1 MELNENLFEL
11 KEMSNY
17 DKIID
22 YLDNLDE
29 DIEKTKS
36 GKWVNKGK
44 EGTHGE
50 FKTKKAA
57 REQQKAMFASGW
69 KSEGL
74 EETFKVVDKNGKKV
88 PQGGGFTSKKE
99 AEMFATQYGEKD
111 LEVVKESFED
121 EHLGIKENIGSDI
134 AEYQKWVD
142 YDMKKYGK
150 ISDET
155 NEKVRKAGLRI
166 VKDKY
171 DDYEVIPYEPIQE
184 SVQPA
189 TNWKEAFNAL
199 KNYPTY
205 NGKFTRPCKI
215 WDLGLTEDQQDKFL
229 RLLNTSFLSNFWNEN
244 KELSKDIFQEG
255 RMGGHLVLDNEE
267 IVSKYKDVNS
277 VQDCIEKKLWEEY
290 DSDEDG
296 NFDVDEIA
304 EVRKEVHEEIAH
316 DYETLKS
323 FDERVD
329 KLIEKLK
336 EAIDGEVDYL
346 EEDLEMK
353 SKTPDNKGIRFIIK
367 DNGDFTFIS
376 NNKEYN
382 GHTDKPDDMI
392 KDMGNLGFEVTEE
405 ETIRESLKE
414 DIVKSIEPLD
424 IDVDRELESIF
435 VSDDKSFPY
444 KMLSRLESD
453 FKYILGTLR
462 QNSPDRKLDLNVVN
476 KYLWFNDIDKQIAL
490 MKGIYERLDEK
501 PEWISEEE
509 IEEYGNQLKEVIRT
523 EKVEENLNEA
533 MFKVGDVLKTKDGE
547 EIKIKDV
554 RIVKNAQTNSYEVA
568 VQYTDKD
575 GDKIVSVEEINKL
588 LENLNEDLSA
598 EDGPKAKDTGVAQ
611 LLIDAINGEWDTIKL
626 YNDILVNA
634 ESYGYS
640 DIADVIRDITNE
652 ENIHVGQLQ
661 KALESISPNVSFIE
675 DGTKEAEAQL
685 TDKEEAQQLQNYEEK

>member
-17 DKIID
+17 DKIMD

-57 REQQKAMFASGW
+57 REQQKAIYASGW
-69 KSEGL
+69 KGESL
-74 EETFKVVDKNGKKV
+74 EE
-88 PQGGGFTSKKE
+88 
-99 AEMFATQYGEKD
+99 D
-111 LEVVKESFED
+111 L
-121 EHLGIKENIGSDI
+121 GSDI

-171 DDYEVIPYEPIQE
+171 DDYEVIPYEPIRE
-184 SVQPA
+184 DLNEPSVEEMFEYL
-189 TNWKEAFNAL
+189 KE
-199 KNYPTY
+199 YPQY
-205 NGKFTRPCKI
+205 NGQYTRPCKV

-255 RMGGHLVLDNEE
+255 RMGGHLVLD
-267 IVSKYKDVNS
+267 KDVYLN
-277 VQDCIEKKLWEEY
+277 
-290 DSDEDG
+290 
-296 NFDVDEIA
+296 DVDVDSVDELIELQLEKTYYPDNDDDTYSEEQKEA
-304 EVRKEVHEEIAH
+304 AKEEVEEKITVQ
-316 DYETLKS
+316 YNELKD

-336 EAIDGEVDYL
+336 EAIDEEADYL

-376 NNKEYN
+376 NNKKYN
-382 GHTDKPDDMI
+382 GHTDKPDDMV

-405 ETIRESLKE
+405 EAVRESLKE
-414 DIVKSIEPLD
+414 DVVKSIEPLD
-424 IDVDRELESIF
+424 IDVDREIETIF
-435 VSDDKSFPY
+435 VSPDKSFSY

-453 FKYILGTLR
+453 CKYILNALK
-462 QNSPDRKLDLNVVN
+462 QNSPDGKLDLKVVN

-490 MKGIYERLDEK
+490 MKGIYKRLDEK
-501 PEWISEEE
+501 PEWITLEE
-509 IEEYGNQLKEVIRT
+509 IEEYGNQLKEVVRT

-533 MFKVGDVLKTKDGE
+533 MFKVGDVLKTKDGK

-588 LENLNEDLSA
+588 LENLNEDLSV
-598 EDGPKAKDTGVAQ
+598 EDGPKAKDAGIAQ

-640 DIADVIRDITNE
+640 DIADVLRDITNE
-652 ENIHVGQLQ
+652 ENVHVGQLQ
-661 KALESISPNVSFIE
+661 KALETISPNVSSIE
-675 DGTKEAEAQL
+675 DGSKEAEAQL
-685 TDKEEAQQLQNYEEK
+685 IDKEEAQELQNYEENK